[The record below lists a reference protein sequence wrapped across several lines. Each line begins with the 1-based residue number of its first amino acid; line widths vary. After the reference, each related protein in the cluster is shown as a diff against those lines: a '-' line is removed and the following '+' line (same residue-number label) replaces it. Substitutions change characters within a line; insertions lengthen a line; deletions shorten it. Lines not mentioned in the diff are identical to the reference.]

1 MAPLP
6 RWIDLHGGTEYAK
19 LQSKE
24 VLPDTLLLQTQYI
37 VAVFVTTG
45 RPGYTTVLVTNA
57 EFYVTE
63 TPDVVRD
70 LIARARER

>member
-1 MAPLP
+1 MPPLP
-6 RWIDLHGGTEYAK
+6 GWIELHGGAEYAK

-24 VLPDTLLLQTQYI
+24 ALPDTLLLQTQYI
-37 VAVFVTTG
+37 IAVYATPG
-45 RPGYTTVLVTNA
+45 RAGYTSVLVTNG